1 MIYTI
6 ISTIQKNEIEE
17 NRDCRALRQ
26 PLPLLP
32 KEIDDFIKNTKHE
45 KLREERYLAYTS
57 LLSGLKAFFS
67 IDNATVAKDREGKP
81 YLVYDTE
88 NHPEI
93 HIGISHSEGMVAV
106 SLSDEGEIGVDIQRK
121 IPDKLVKRL
130 SNRFFGDIEVHS
142 ENIGIKYYFCY
153 VSENEALLEETIL
166 ENADHKEYT
175 TRWAYSESILKL
187 YGKGFGNYIILPE
200 LVKQS
205 KSETKKSTDN
215 SWIIINSIKM

>member
-57 LLSGLKAFFS
+57 LLSSLKAFFS

-81 YLVYDTE
+81 YLVYNTE
-88 NHPEI
+88 STHKI
-93 HIGISHSEGMVAV
+93 HISISHSEDVVAI
-106 SLSDEGEIGVDIQRK
+106 SLSDEGEIGVDIQYK
-121 IPDKLVKRL
+121 ISAERVERL
-130 SNRFFGDIEVHS
+130 SNRFFSDVEVHS
-142 ENIGIKYYFCY
+142 EDMGIKYYYCDIL
-153 VSENEALLEETIL
+153 ENEAVFEEIIL
-166 ENADHKEYT
+166 DDADKQEYT
-175 TRWAYSESILKL
+175 AKWAYSESVMKL
-187 YGKGFGNYIILPE
+187 YGRGFGDVNILTD
-200 LVKQS
+200 LIKQCQ
-205 KSETKKSTDN
+205 SEAKKSKDN
-215 SWIIINSIKM
+215 SWIIVNSAKM